1 MTESHGVGVV
11 FDAAGVVLFW
21 VLIGGLGLRI
31 LLGAMPRFRRHHA
44 PREQDKEDKQS
55 VSD

>member
-21 VLIGGLGLRI
+21 VVIGGLGLRI